1 MGETDCGETASCF
14 DGQGHA
20 EFSSLQSLSRVH
32 SCDPMDHSMPSF
44 PVHHQL
50 PGAAQTHVWVSDAIS
65 LSVIPISS
73 CLQPFPASGSFP
85 MNQVF
90 ASGGQ
95 IIGASVSVLPMN
107 IQNWF
112 LLGLAGWISLQ
123 SKELARIFSN
133 TTVQKHQFFG
143 AQLSL
148 WAMLSKFSVQFS
160 VDGQGC
166 VLSLFL
172 AQGQTVDP
180 CLHRRLLDTH
190 RQVRLSLPLAS
201 KFKLPGVLN
210 PFAGPQFG
218 KSIVSPRTLLT
229 MWEFLWYN
237 CSADCGSSARWG

>member
-20 EFSSLQSLSRVH
+20 EFSSLQLRLLLWSHGPQHAKLPCPSPTPRGCSNLCLSQWCH
-32 SCDPMDHSMPSF
+32 P
-44 PVHHQL
+44 
-50 PGAAQTHVWVSDAIS
+50 TIS

-73 CLQPFPASGSFP
+73 CLQSFPASGSFP

-107 IQNWF
+107 IQKWF
-112 LLGLAGWISLQ
+112 LLRLAGWISLQ
-123 SKELARIFSN
+123 SKELTRVFSN

-148 WAMLSKFSVQFS
+148 WAMLSKSSVQFS

-210 PFAGPQFG
+210 PFAAPQFG
-218 KSIVSPRTLLT
+218 KSVVSPRTLLT

-237 CSADCGSSARWG
+237 CSADCGSSAQWG